1 MSHPD
6 EPVSGKPAIG
16 KTTIDKPAIDKPAI
30 DKPAVD
36 KPAVDT
42 PVSSGALSSE
52 SLVDEPLA
60 GEPQTDLPATVKPA
74 ADDRRVDAPP
84 AAGSAI
90 ARSAPLAPAYAS
102 ASASASASADA
113 DADAAAAATAITPA
127 GSVVP
132 AMPADRFTRI
142 ELHPHDPAWADEARA
157 EIARLTAA
165 LGEAVVCIEHIGSTS
180 IPRIA
185 AKPIID
191 LLPLASSLAAVDA
204 RANDVIA
211 LGYDWRGEYGIPGR
225 RFCTRTDPATGR
237 RLFNVHIFA
246 NDSPDTARHVAFR
259 DYLRA
264 HPDEAH
270 AYEAEKQRAAALHPG
285 DVFAY
290 NDEKNDW
297 IKACEHRALAWWPRR
312 RACAEK

>member
-1 MSHPD
+1 MSHSD

-16 KTTIDKPAIDKPAI
+16 KTTIDKPAI

-60 GEPQTDLPATVKPA
+60 GEPQTGEPQTDVFATVKPA
-74 ADDRRVDAPP
+74 ADERRVDAPP
-84 AAGSAI
+84 AADGAI
-90 ARSAPLAPAYAS
+90 ARSARSAPPAP
-102 ASASASASADA
+102 ASASASADA
-113 DADAAAAATAITPA
+113 AVAATAITPA

-132 AMPADRFTRI
+132 AMPADRFTRT

-246 NDSPDTARHVAFR
+246 SDSPDTARHVAFR

-264 HPDEAH
+264 HPDEAR
-270 AYEAEKQRAAALHPG
+270 AYEAEKQRAAALHPA

-297 IKACEHRALAWWPRR
+297 IKACEHRALAWWPPR